1 MSGAGAATIDVAK
14 AALVLRSLANAVRLR
29 IVLHLLG
36 GEQAV
41 GDLETALDIRQP
53 NLSQQLAELRD
64 AGLVVARRDSRA
76 MIYSIADDEQKR
88 LIEALLVGFGGEP
101 RDPVAPSVR
110 SDTPRPDASNRQVAM
125 FATVGPSRP

>member
-1 MSGAGAATIDVAK
+1 MSGAGAATINVAK

-76 MIYSIADDEQKR
+76 MIYSIADDEHKR
-88 LIEALLVGFGGEP
+88 LIEALLVGFGGEL
-101 RDPVAPSVR
+101 RGPVAPSAR
-110 SDTPRPDASNRQVAM
+110 GDTPRPDASNRQVAM
-125 FATVGPSRP
+125 FATMGPSRP

>member
-1 MSGAGAATIDVAK
+1 
-14 AALVLRSLANAVRLR
+14 
-29 IVLHLLG
+29 
-36 GEQAV
+36 
-41 GDLETALDIRQP
+41 
-53 NLSQQLAELRD
+53 LRD

-88 LIEALLVGFGGEP
+88 LIEALLVGFGGER